1 MVVIEEISQDD
12 DDDIVDEVELSSEA
26 LLLLKESIGTAG
38 SDLGQFDGAW
48 SVALLEDLR
57 LCVAERNG
65 CRLQLVQ
72 PSNLEEG
79 CSTIPVIE
87 ALEDVQGILR
97 DGPFIWVADMGTHRV
112 TRIDASTGEITASV
126 GDGSLRYPRC
136 LCMQRSRRGELDDPT
151 AAGPHLP
158 SRLLYV
164 GDSGNSRVVAYDV
177 DTLTEVRAFGHAGE
191 NDGAFTPGVL
201 QLALAVCVDEKRGEV
216 YVVDGHTHRISVFAA
231 SSGRYI
237 RCVGRPGKGPGE
249 FKSPFDALIVKGML
263 VVTEA
268 TRVQVLTLEGSP
280 KFVLEV
286 PDASNLAGLCFD
298 EDSST
303 LYVCDYTRGCIWS
316 LTVCWD
322 DSADESAASV
332 ETSSPLSSLPGGRQ
346 RL

>member
-12 DDDIVDEVELSSEA
+12 DDDIVDKVELSSEA

-177 DTLTEVRAFGHAGE
+177 DTLTEVRAFGHEVRTTAPLRPACSSWRSPCASTRSGARSTWSMVILTASLFLLPRVGATYGASAGP
-191 NDGAFTPGVL
+191 A
-201 QLALAVCVDEKRGEV
+201 R
-216 YVVDGHTHRISVFAA
+216 
-231 SSGRYI
+231 
-237 RCVGRPGKGPGE
+237 
-249 FKSPFDALIVKGML
+249 
-263 VVTEA
+263 
-268 TRVQVLTLEGSP
+268 
-280 KFVLEV
+280 VLE
-286 PDASNLAGLCFD
+286 S
-298 EDSST
+298 
-303 LYVCDYTRGCIWS
+303 
-316 LTVCWD
+316 
-322 DSADESAASV
+322 
-332 ETSSPLSSLPGGRQ
+332 SSLPLTRSS
-346 RL
+346 